1 MILADTGF
9 FVAVAS
15 PNDQFHSSAVNALK
29 AIDEPI
35 ITTYPVIT
43 ETCYLLL
50 RETGSSAP
58 PRFLRNFIRSED
70 LIIFN
75 LETVHLQRIAD
86 LMETYADIPMDF
98 ADASLVLLA
107 EQFEEERIL
116 TSDRRDFSIYRWQN
130 NRPFN
135 NLMLP
140 GS

>member
-9 FVAVAS
+9 FVAIAS
-15 PNDQFHSSAVNALK
+15 PNDQFYTLAIVALE

-50 RETGSSAP
+50 REAGSNAP
-58 PRFLRNFIRSED
+58 PKFLRNFIESED
-70 LIIFN
+70 LTIFN
-75 LETVHLQRIAD
+75 LETFHLQRIAE

-98 ADASLVLLA
+98 ADASLVTLA
-107 EQFEEERIL
+107 EHFEEERIL

-130 NRPFN
+130 NRPFT
-135 NLMLP
+135 NLMRP
-140 GS
+140 GR

>member
-15 PNDQFHSSAVNALK
+15 PNDRFHHSAINALE

-58 PRFLRNFIRSED
+58 PRFLRNFIESED
-70 LIIFN
+70 LEIFN
-75 LETVHLQRIAD
+75 LETVHLQRIVE

-98 ADASLVLLA
+98 ADASLVLLT
-107 EQFEEERIL
+107 ECLETPRIL

-130 NRPFN
+130 NRPFA
-135 NLMLP
+135 NLML
-140 GS
+140 